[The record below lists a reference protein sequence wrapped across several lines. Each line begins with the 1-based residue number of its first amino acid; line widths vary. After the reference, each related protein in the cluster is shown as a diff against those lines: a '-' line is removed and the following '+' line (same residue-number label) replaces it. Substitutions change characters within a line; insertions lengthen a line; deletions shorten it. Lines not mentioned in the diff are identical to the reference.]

1 MMEERHQK
9 ARELFESCL
18 EQRDRAAFLADHCAD
33 AQLRQEVEGLLSA
46 HDRARSFLESPP
58 RVSADDESKCWI
70 GRRLG
75 VYELIEEIGS
85 GGMGKVYLAARAD
98 DVYRKRVAVKVA
110 RGSLDGTE
118 MIERFRQE
126 RQILANL
133 QHPNIVRLLDGGT
146 TEEEL
151 PYLVMDFI
159 EGERIDRYC
168 DAHALPLSERL
179 KLFRTLCAA
188 VQFAHQNLIIHRD
201 IKPNNIL
208 VTRDGVPQLFDFGV
222 AKLLAADTALPQ
234 TRAGLRLMTLDYASP
249 EQVLGERITT
259 ATDVYSLGIVLYE
272 LLTGRRPYTVT
283 NKPDVEAVRIICEQE
298 PSKPSTSVHE
308 QRGTPPEEAVTL
320 PAGATG
326 KTLTPVDW
334 RQLAGDLDT
343 IVLKAIRKEP
353 ERRYGLVEQLSEDLR
368 RYLEGLPVLARKDTL
383 GYRAGK
389 FIKRHTVSVA
399 AICLIGLSLV
409 GGMIATGWQARI
421 AQRQRREAEAQR
433 IKADRRFNDVRRLAS
448 SFLFEFH
455 DAITNLPGATPA
467 RKLVVSKALEYL
479 DGLAAEAEGD
489 TALQEELATAYD
501 RVADLQGGPASMN
514 LGDVKG
520 AVASYQ
526 KAHQI
531 RQALYQKHPEDLRSR
546 LALATSLRKL
556 GDGAFAEGKVADAVS
571 LNRQAAAMTED
582 LLSKDVANLDVRRG
596 LAEANHRL
604 CNFLLLVGDTAGA
617 IAACSRFR
625 ALTQALLEGSPGDLK
640 LQLLMANSTAQLG
653 NALRLSGKLD
663 EGQENFR
670 NAETQFEAILAREP
684 GNLSAQRSLALTH
697 TQIGNTLEALGKT
710 SEAVASHEAAVKLM
724 NAMLAADPNN
734 ARLRLD
740 LTYLLLRRVGVMLR
754 AGQRAEAKQSAKAGL
769 AMLRAQAERP
779 EASAIDFNE
788 YAHWLSVCEVPELRD
803 PAQALRYALRAV
815 QASEHPDAMYF
826 DTLSWAYFRSGNAAK
841 AVEVIEKALAA
852 LPPSSKTGPA
862 VGLQGQLER
871 DLAEF
876 KKALPA
882 EARPAK

>member
-1 MMEERHQK
+1 MMEERHRK

-18 EQRDRAAFLADHCAD
+18 EQRDRAAFLADQCAD
-33 AQLRQEVEGLLSA
+33 AQLRQEVEELLSA

-58 RVSADDESKCWI
+58 RVSGEDESKRWI
-70 GRRLG
+70 GRRFG
-75 VYELIEEIGS
+75 VYELLEEIGS

-110 RGSLDGTE
+110 RASLDSTE
-118 MIERFRQE
+118 TIERFRQE

-146 TEEEL
+146 TEEGL

-208 VTRDGVPQLFDFGV
+208 VTREGVLHLFDFGV
-222 AKLLAADTALPQ
+222 AKLLEADAALPQ
-234 TRAGLRLMTLDYASP
+234 TRTGLRMMTLDYASP

-259 ATDVYSLGIVLYE
+259 ATDVYALGIVLYE

-298 PSKPSTSVHE
+298 PTKPSTSVHE
-308 QRGTPPEEAVTL
+308 RSGTSREEALTL
-320 PAGATG
+320 PAGAAE
-326 KTLTPVDW
+326 KTLTLVDW

-343 IVLKAIRKEP
+343 IVMKAIRKEP
-353 ERRYGLVEQLSEDLR
+353 ERRYGSADQLSEDLR

-389 FIKRHTVSVA
+389 FIKRHTVGVA
-399 AICLIGLSLV
+399 AICLIGLSLI

-421 AQRQRREAEAQR
+421 AQRQRREAEVQR
-433 IKADRRFNDVRRLAS
+433 VKADRRFNDVRRLAS

-455 DAITNLPGATPA
+455 DAIANLPGATPA

-501 RVADLQGGPASMN
+501 RVGDLQGGWASMN
-514 LGDVKG
+514 LGDAKG
-520 AVASYQ
+520 SVASYQ

-531 RQALYQKHPEDLRSR
+531 RHALYQKHPENLRSR
-546 LALATSLRKL
+546 LALAASLRKL
-556 GDGAFAEGKVADAVS
+556 GDGAFAEGKLADAVS
-571 LNRQAAAMTED
+571 YDRQSAAMTED
-582 LLSKDVANLDVRRG
+582 LLSKDPANLDVRRE

-604 CNFLLLVGDTAGA
+604 CNYLLPVGDTAGA

-640 LQLLMANSTAQLG
+640 LQVLIANGMAQLG

-663 EGQENFR
+663 EAQENFR
-670 NAETQFEAILAREP
+670 KAETQFEDILAREP
-684 GNLSAQRSLALTH
+684 GNFSVQRSLAKTRS
-697 TQIGNTLEALGKT
+697 QIGNTLDALGKT
-710 SEAVASHEAAVKLM
+710 NEAVASHEAAVKLM
-724 NAMLAADPNN
+724 NAMVAADPHNSQI
-734 ARLRLD
+734 RVELM
-740 LTYLLLRRVGVMLR
+740 YMLLRRVGVMLR
-754 AGQRAEAKQSAKAGL
+754 AGQRAEAKESAKSGL

-779 EASAIDFNE
+779 EASAIDFDN
-788 YAHWLSVCEVPELRD
+788 YAHWLSVCEMPELRD
-803 PAQALRYALRAV
+803 PGQAIRYATRAV
-815 QASEHPDAMYF
+815 DASNPPNALF
-826 DTLSWAYFRSGNAAK
+826 LDTLSWAYFRSGNATK
-841 AVEVIEKALAA
+841 AIETMERALAT

-862 VGLQGQLER
+862 VGLRGQLEH

-876 KKALPA
+876 KKGLPD
-882 EARPAK
+882 K